1 METLPNWFWII
12 YYIFLFFSLVT
23 GLIGLVR
30 QWLST
35 LSAFTISLSLLAPLV
50 SFVYSIQR
58 SSGVTELE
66 YLIAQ
71 LKTGD
76 LWAIF
81 ITVIFLYLIAWN
93 LFLLTYLIIK
103 LSRIPSVKEKLLM
116 AKRKLLELLKKL
128 QSNRQDEESKSE
140 GVKSESK

>member
-12 YYIFLFFSLVT
+12 YTIFLFLSLVT

-35 LSAFTISLSLLAPLV
+35 LSAFTIALSLLAPLV
-50 SFVYSIQR
+50 SFVYTIQR
-58 SSGVTELE
+58 SNDVTEFG

-71 LKTGD
+71 LKIGN

-93 LFLLTYLIIK
+93 ILLLTYFIIK
-103 LSRIPSVKEKLLM
+103 LTRIPSVKEKLLM
-116 AKRKLLELLKKL
+116 MKSKLSELLKKL
-128 QSNRQDEESKSE
+128 PFNKQDVD
-140 GVKSESK
+140 VKSENVKSDSK

>member
-81 ITVIFLYLIAWN
+81 ITVIFYI
-93 LFLLTYLIIK
+93 
-103 LSRIPSVKEKLLM
+103 
-116 AKRKLLELLKKL
+116 
-128 QSNRQDEESKSE
+128 
-140 GVKSESK
+140 